1 MNGRIYDYNL
11 GRFMS
16 VDPFI
21 QSPTSTQSVNPYSYI
36 MNNPLAGTDPTG
48 YYAECPDKIAGCKP
62 NKENPE
68 RKERSGRGFVDRVIY
83 QQSSNGAQVKHHGG
97 NNYTASFQISKKAT
111 LEVDFKINNVGSQAA
126 IASGSGVGGYSDDH
140 LAKLGFAP
148 GTRFF
153 NDVGDP
159 YLPLGMTYE
168 QHQQAMY
175 DASGIAAVGLTFFI
189 PGPEDILL
197 GVYIASRGAE
207 LTAKAVSLA
216 RGADVVEGITKSA
229 YEIAKSGGKHSGFFE
244 NNLVRSSEELQK
256 GVSKL
261 QKQIDTHEALIKD
274 PEATMSKLGKGNW
287 NSLDPRQQK
296 ALIEKKWPS
305 DIQRQREQQN
315 ILQGILKEKG

>member
-1 MNGRIYDYNL
+1 
-11 GRFMS
+11 
-16 VDPFI
+16 
-21 QSPTSTQSVNPYSYI
+21 

-48 YYAECPDKIAGCKP
+48 YCSTGTHIKGKDVAGCSVVFDAG
-62 NKENPE
+62 
-68 RKERSGRGFVDRVIY
+68 SGGSGKLKSEAKVT
-83 QQSSNGAQVKHHGG
+83 SNGG
-97 NNYTASFQISKKAT
+97 NNYTASFQLNKKTT
-111 LEVDFKINNVGSQAA
+111 LEVDFKVNDIGSQGA

-153 NDVGDP
+153 NDFGDP
-159 YLPLGMTYE
+159 YLPPGMTYE
-168 QHQQAMY
+168 QHHQAMEN
-175 DASGIAAVGLTFFI
+175 ASEIAAIGLTLAI

-207 LTAKAVSLA
+207 LTAKAVGLA
-216 RGADVVEGITKSA
+216 RGADVVEGITRSA
-229 YEIAKSGGKHSGFFE
+229 YEVAKSGGKHSGFFE

-296 ALIEKKWPS
+296 ALIDKKWPS